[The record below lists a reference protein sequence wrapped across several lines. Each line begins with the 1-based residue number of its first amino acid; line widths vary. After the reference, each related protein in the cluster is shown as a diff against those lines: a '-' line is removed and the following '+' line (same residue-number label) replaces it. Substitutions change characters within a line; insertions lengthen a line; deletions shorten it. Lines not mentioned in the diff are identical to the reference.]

1 MIFLIEYDRR
11 EGSIIEFRRF
21 DNSQR
26 VEAQDARLKTELELN
41 RKGLHHEVVLLDAE
55 SEEMLR
61 KTHRRYFE
69 SLRQLLERRPQK
81 SPLLDRSPSAD
92 TNRS

>member
-11 EGSIIEFRRF
+11 EGNIIEFRRF

-55 SEEMLR
+55 TEEMLR

-69 SLRQLLERRPQK
+69 SLRQLLH
-81 SPLLDRSPSAD
+81 PLLDRLPSAD
-92 TNRS
+92 RS

>member
-11 EGSIIEFRRF
+11 EGKIIEFRRF

-69 SLRQLLERRPQK
+69 NLRQLPD
-81 SPLLDRSPSAD
+81 PLLNRLPSAD
-92 TNRS
+92 KS

>member
-11 EGSIIEFRRF
+11 EGNIIEFRRF

-26 VEAQDARLKTELELN
+26 VEAQDARLKSELEVN
-41 RKGLHHEVVLLDAE
+41 RRGLQHEVVLLDAE

-69 SLRQLLERRPQK
+69 SLRQLLEHRPQQ
-81 SPLLDRSPSAD
+81 SPLLDRLPSGD
-92 TNRS
+92 NDWP